1 MEVFVD
7 LLLWL
12 HFAALG
18 IAVGGGVALGF
29 VGPAMARAT
38 PEQRPALA
46 PVRRRIANSV
56 TLGLIV
62 LVITGPLMVWLKFGG
77 IEGMTW
83 WFWAKMALV
92 LVLLGLNIRSRQLLK
107 KAEGGDMAAG
117 KALGQTGLV
126 GGLVVFLVIL
136 AAVFAFD

>member
-1 MEVFVD
+1 MDIFVK

-12 HFAALG
+12 HLAALG

-29 VGPAMARAT
+29 VGPAMAKAT

-46 PVRRRIANSV
+46 PIRRRIADSV
-56 TLGLIV
+56 TLGLLTLI
-62 LVITGPLMVWLKFGG
+62 ITGPLILWLKFGG
-77 IEGMTW
+77 TEGMTW
-83 WFWAKMALV
+83 WFWAKMTLV
-92 LVLLGLNIRSRQLLK
+92 LVLLGLNLRSRVLLK

-136 AAVFAFD
+136 AAVFAFN